1 MAEFSLVPGRA
12 TEGICGCKKP
22 GHGRGRTHTHSH
34 RERER
39 ESEQERER
47 ERESESERDRAR
59 AGEQETKRAGQV
71 NVALP
76 AFPPAPFFLRPAPDQ
91 MPNKNSAKK
100 SRDGTTSTSPLAEPP
115 WTPRASPTTH
125 VPASPPSPPRPRPI
139 LPFAPARPAPSRD
152 TPEPRG

>member
-1 MAEFSLVPGRA
+1 MAEFSLVPGWA

-22 GHGRGRTHTHSH
+22 DHGRTHGHTHSL
-34 RERER
+34 R
-39 ESEQERER
+39 ESEREGKR

-91 MPNKNSAKK
+91 MSNKNSAKK
-100 SRDGTTSTSPLAEPP
+100 
-115 WTPRASPTTH
+115 
-125 VPASPPSPPRPRPI
+125 VP
-139 LPFAPARPAPSRD
+139 
-152 TPEPRG
+152 